1 MNVSNSGQRLRGPP
15 NGAPLIPGARPNLDQ
30 RNGSGLS
37 GVNAASAA
45 SDRNASG
52 TQMSRAEKFE
62 DEKRRIIESCFG
74 KKEPDGSSKLCNI
87 CVLLHALTYG

>member
-15 NGAPLIPGARPNLDQ
+15 PNGAPLIPGARPTLDQ

-37 GVNAASAA
+37 GVNTAPAA
-45 SDRNASG
+45 SDRSASG

-74 KKEPDGSSKLCNI
+74 KKEPDGSSKLYDI
-87 CVLLHALTYG
+87 CVMFYALT